1 MAASSRTPSAV
12 ALVALL
18 ALFAAGAALISAW
31 LGTERQRELAQWEA
45 RLGLVAD
52 GKADTIARLLN
63 AEQEALAELAGNAS
77 LQLYAWQAVERRAGG
92 GDAAVGYL
100 RNLLL
105 ASAER
110 GGYLPPLE
118 GTIPANLPRSAAS
131 GLALLDV
138 RLAPVV
144 ATPGLA
150 NVAEL
155 YAGFLARALAAGN
168 RTSSELLLDGRERPV
183 LVMAL
188 PVGRPSGTAGAGGEP
203 PLGLLLAVRSA
214 EQDLLPLLQRGPAF
228 AETSESLLLAGRDGN
243 VVYLSPTRDG
253 TGALRRSL
261 PLDRADLAEA
271 AAVNTPGGFVRS
283 DNYRGEPVLQVSRR
297 IRGQDWVLAQQ
308 VDATQALA
316 AANERRNLMLLTLSL
331 LLLLVAAGVI
341 AAWRHGS
348 SVKAREQAGV
358 LAAKAAQLQRQ
369 TELLHTIADNI
380 EAITLLTAADGTLL
394 FANRAAAQAL
404 QTRRDDLAGQSLDRL
419 LSGDAARALRALV
432 DATGNGSQP
441 RHELLRLGLAAGER
455 EYQASC
461 VPIAELGEQRRLALL
476 VLNDISE
483 IRAVEDRH
491 TALLRKLVTVLAQ
504 VVDQRDPYAAEH
516 TARIKLVADALAREL
531 ELGEREREDLD
542 LAATLANIG
551 KIMIPGELLTR
562 QGPLTAAEQD
572 LLRRHVEFTLE
583 LLKGVDFDGPV
594 LDIIA
599 QKQERLDGSGY
610 PQGLTEQQISL
621 AGRILSVAN
630 AFVALVSA
638 RAWREGTPVEQALAQ
653 LLDEAGTRYD
663 RRVIAAL
670 FHVAENRLD
679 WSQWH
684 QPELR

>member
-1 MAASSRTPSAV
+1 MTNNSRTPVAV
-12 ALVALL
+12 ALAALL
-18 ALFAAGAALISAW
+18 AIIGVGAVLIGAW
-31 LGTERQRELAQWEA
+31 VGSERQRDLAQWEA

-52 GKADTIARLLN
+52 GKVDAIGRLLA
-63 AEQEALAELAGNAS
+63 AERAALAELAGNAS
-77 LQLYAWQAVERRAGG
+77 LQLYLWQATQRRTGG
-92 GDAAVGYL
+92 ADAATGYL

-105 ASAER
+105 AAAER

-131 GLALLDV
+131 GLALVDA

-155 YAGFLARALAAGN
+155 YAGFLAQAQAAGG
-168 RTSSELLLDGRERPV
+168 TGSSALLLDAQDRPV
-183 LVMAL
+183 LVLAL
-188 PVGRPSGTAGAGGEP
+188 PVGRPPGTATGGDSQP
-203 PLGLLLAVRSA
+203 PGLLLAVRSA

-228 AETSESLLLAGRDGN
+228 AEPSESLLLAARDGS
-243 VVYLSPTRDG
+243 VLYLSPTRDG

-261 PLDRADLAEA
+261 PLDRPQLAEA
-271 AAVNTPGGFVRS
+271 AAVTAPGGFVQG
-283 DNYRGEPVLQVSRR
+283 DNYRGEPVLQASRR

-308 VDATQALA
+308 VDAGPALA
-316 AANERRNLMLLTLSL
+316 VANERRNLMLAALSL
-331 LLLLVAAGVI
+331 LLLLVAAGVT

-348 SVKAREQAGV
+348 SVRARQQAGE
-358 LAAKAAQLQRQ
+358 LAAKAAELERQ
-369 TELLHTIADNI
+369 SHLLNTIADSI
-380 EAITLLTAADGTLL
+380 ESATLLAGADGVVR
-394 FANRAAAQAL
+394 FANRAAARAVRM
-404 QTRRDDLAGQSLDRL
+404 RRTDLPGQPLDRVL
-419 LSGDAARALRALV
+419 PAVAARELRRLADAARAA
-432 DATGNGSQP
+432 GQP
-441 RHELLRLGLAAGER
+441 RHELMQLDLGGGAR
-455 EYQASC
+455 DYQAGC
-461 VPIAELGEQRRLALL
+461 VPIPQLGDERDLTLL
-476 VLNDISE
+476 VLNDVSE
-483 IRAVEDRH
+483 LRAVEDRH
-491 TALLRKLVTVLAQ
+491 TALLRRLVTVLAH

-516 TARIKLVADALAREL
+516 TARIKLVADALAQEL
-531 ELGEREREDLD
+531 ELGERERENLD

-551 KIMIPGELLTR
+551 KIMIPGELLTKKD
-562 QGPLTAAEQD
+562 PLNAAEQD

-610 PQGLTEQQISL
+610 PQGLTEQQLSL

-638 RAWREGTPVEQALAQ
+638 RAWREGVPVEQALQQ
-653 LLDEAGTRYD
+653 LLAEAGTRYD

>member
-1 MAASSRTPSAV
+1 MTQTSRTPVAV

-18 ALFAAGAALISAW
+18 AIIGLGAALIGAW
-31 LGTERQRELAQWEA
+31 VTSERQRDLAQWEA

-52 GKADTIARLLN
+52 GKAEAIGRLLA
-63 AEQEALAELAGNAS
+63 AERAALAELAGNAS
-77 LQLYAWQAVERRAGG
+77 LQLYLWQAAERRPGG
-92 GDAAVGYL
+92 TDAAVGYL

-105 ASAER
+105 AAADR

-131 GLALLDV
+131 GLALIDA

-155 YAGFLARALAAGN
+155 YAGFLAQAQTAGDAG
-168 RTSSELLLDGRERPV
+168 SSALLLDAQERPV
-183 LVMAL
+183 LVLAL
-188 PVGRPSGTAGAGGEP
+188 PVSRPPGAAATGETR

-214 EQDLLPLLQRGPAF
+214 EQDLLPLLQRGPGF
-228 AETSESLLLAGRDGN
+228 AEISESLLLAERDGS
-243 VVYLSPTRDG
+243 VLYLSPSRDG
-253 TGALRRSL
+253 SGALRRSL
-261 PLDRADLAEA
+261 PLDRPRLAEA
-271 AAVNTPGGFVRS
+271 AAVMSPGGFIMG
-283 DNYRGEPVLQVSRR
+283 DNYRGDAVLQASRR

-308 VDATQALA
+308 VDAGQALA
-316 AANERRNLMLLTLSL
+316 VANERRNLMLAALSL
-331 LLLLVAAGVI
+331 LLLLVVASVI

-348 SVKAREQAGV
+348 SVRARQQAGE
-358 LAAKAAQLQRQ
+358 LAGKAAELQRQ
-369 TELLHTIADNI
+369 TELLHTIADSI
-380 EAITLLTAADGTLL
+380 ESVTLLAAADGAVR
-394 FANRAAAQAL
+394 FANRAAAKAL
-404 QTRRDDLAGQSLDRL
+404 KKRGTDLPGQPLDRVLPAGAATAL
-419 LSGDAARALRALV
+419 LRLADAARSQ
-432 DATGNGSQP
+432 GQP
-441 RHELLRLGLAAGER
+441 RHELLHLELGGDER
-455 EYQASC
+455 HYQASC
-461 VPIAELGEQRRLALL
+461 VPIGKLGEERDLTLL

-483 IRAVEDRH
+483 LRAIEDRH
-491 TALLRKLVTVLAQ
+491 TALLRRLVTVLAH

-516 TARIKLVADALAREL
+516 TARIKLVADALAQEL
-531 ELGEREREDLD
+531 ELGEQERESLD
-542 LAATLANIG
+542 MAATLANIG
-551 KIMIPGELLTR
+551 KIMIPGELLTKTA
-562 QGPLTAAEQD
+562 PLTAAEQD

-610 PQGLTEQQISL
+610 PQGLTDQQLSL

-638 RAWREGTPVEQALAQ
+638 RAWREGVPVEQALQQ
-653 LLDEAGTRYD
+653 LLTEAGTRYD

-684 QPELR
+684 HPELR

>member
-1 MAASSRTPSAV
+1 MTDNSRTPVAM

-18 ALFAAGAALISAW
+18 AIIGIGAALIGAW
-31 LGTERQRELAQWEA
+31 VASERQRELAQWEA

-52 GKADTIARLLN
+52 GKADAIARLL
-63 AEQEALAELAGNAS
+63 AGERAALAELAGNAS
-77 LQLYAWQAVERRAGG
+77 LQLYLWQAVERRASGA
-92 GDAAVGYL
+92 DAAIGYL

-105 ASAER
+105 ATADR

-131 GLALLDV
+131 GLALVDA
-138 RLAPVV
+138 RLTPVV

-155 YAGFLARALAAGN
+155 YAGFLAQALAAGPSG
-168 RTSSELLLDGRERPV
+168 SSALLLDAQERPV
-183 LVMAL
+183 LVLAL
-188 PVGRPSGTAGAGGEP
+188 PVGRPPGTSAAGSGQ

-214 EQDLLPLLQRGPAF
+214 EQDLLPLLLRGPSF
-228 AETSESLLLAGRDGN
+228 AEASESLLLAARDGSAL
-243 VVYLSPTRDG
+243 YLSPTRDG
-253 TGALRRSL
+253 SGALRRSL
-261 PLDRADLAEA
+261 PLDRPRLAEA
-271 AAVNTPGGFVRS
+271 AAVTAPGGFVQG
-283 DNYRGEPVLQVSRR
+283 DNYLGQPVLQASRR

-308 VDATQALA
+308 VDADQALA
-316 AANERRNLMLLTLSL
+316 VANERRNLMLAALSL
-331 LLLLVAAGVI
+331 LLLLVAASVI

-348 SVKAREQAGV
+348 SVKARQQAGA
-358 LAAKAAQLQRQ
+358 LAAKAAELQRQ
-369 TELLHTIADNI
+369 TGLLHTIADSI
-380 EAITLLTAADGTLL
+380 ESVTLLAAADGTLL
-394 FANRAAAQAL
+394 FANRAAAQAV
-404 QTRRDDLAGQSLDRL
+404 QTRHGDLPGKAVDRVLPPEAARELLRLASAARSAGQ
-419 LSGDAARALRALV
+419 A
-432 DATGNGSQP
+432 
-441 RHELLRLGLAAGER
+441 RHELLQLDLAAGR
-455 EYQASC
+455 RDYQACC
-461 VPIAELGEQRRLALL
+461 VPIAQLGDERQLALL
-476 VLNDISE
+476 VLNDVSE
-483 IRAVEDRH
+483 LRAIEDRH
-491 TALLRKLVTVLAQ
+491 TTLLRRLVTVLAH

-516 TARIKLVADALAREL
+516 TARIKLVAGALASEL
-531 ELGEREREDLD
+531 ELDQQERENLD

-551 KIMIPGELLTR
+551 KIMIPGELLTKKT
-562 QGPLTAAEQD
+562 PLTAAEQD

-610 PQGLTEQQISL
+610 PQGLTEQQLSM

-638 RAWREGTPVEQALAQ
+638 RAWREGIPVQQALE
-653 LLDEAGTRYD
+653 LLLAEAGTRYD

-684 QPELR
+684 QPDLR